1 MRSYQNRK
9 KIVAVKQLTSLT
21 LNYAIIS
28 KVKFFDHIDSNE
40 E

>member
-21 LNYAIIS
+21 LNAIIS
-28 KVKFFDHIDSNE
+28 IVKFVDHIDSNE